1 LIVRVL
7 RSEHTTVFLVGLLLT
22 TYLVLRAI
30 YTPMLHDEIATF
42 FYFIQPNDF
51 LPPNAHWDANNHVLN
66 SFLGNLS
73 FQIFGDAPWAL
84 RLPNVLLY
92 PIYILFSWKIVSHI
106 PSKLIKWCL
115 FLALISSTY
124 LFEYFALS
132 RGYGMSMGF
141 LIMGLYLFTANLE
154 RQSYWAYVLSL
165 FVIFIGVSANLTLI
179 YIFLMLFGL
188 ALINLWLAA
197 AKNISI
203 KIIRVSSFFLYGA
216 ILSFPAVYFSLELK
230 SRGALYYGGNSFVH
244 FTLKPLTRLIFAND
258 SWMTTLLIVVVF
270 LVMCFCLIG
279 LILKRLNNKFL
290 TNNLYVL
297 LLAGSV
303 AAIFINHY
311 ILGVNFPEDR
321 TAMFL
326 IPLFFLSFGNF
337 LSQIRNR
344 FIGLLALPLLFVPIK
359 FISDINVKN
368 ALFAPE
374 ERHIQAYY
382 DYINEV
388 SANQKF
394 KPTIGSY
401 ATQSFCWYYMNYR
414 DSGEQNATLYSSYPD
429 TICDYQIV
437 NEVVSL
443 DAGFLKRYK
452 KLNTKPINKQNLYQ
466 RKAALTQITLSQK
479 DSITN
484 WNHSTDEYFN
494 FIEIDVSS
502 EWQGKA
508 ILIEIEGII
517 HAPHKPFYASLTVS
531 QKDENWDEIS
541 QERTFIGWQR
551 YDWSN
556 NQKSFTQRI
565 ILPNINP
572 EAKHVQFFLWNIKK
586 QPLLV
591 KQCKVTAY
599 LLY

>member
-22 TYLVLRAI
+22 TYLVLRAV

-92 PIYILFSWKIVSHI
+92 PIYIIFSWKTASKI
-106 PSKLIKWCL
+106 PSKLIQWCL

-141 LIMGLYLFTANLE
+141 LIWGLYLFAKNLDKHT
-154 RQSYWAYVLSL
+154 YLGYILSL
-165 FVIFIGVSANLTLI
+165 FVMFLGVSANLTLI
-179 YIFLMLFGL
+179 YIYLMLFGL
-188 ALINLWLAA
+188 ALINLWLAE
-197 AKNISI
+197 AKNLSI
-203 KIIRVSSFFLYGA
+203 KIIRVSSFLLYGA
-216 ILSFPAVYFSLELK
+216 FLTFPAVYFSLELK
-230 SRGALYYGGNSFVH
+230 SRGALYYGGNSFVD
-244 FTLKPLTRLIFAND
+244 FTLKPLIQLIFTND
-258 SWMTTLLIVVVF
+258 SWMGIILIIAIF
-270 LVMCFCLIG
+270 LIMTMWCIIMIFKG
-279 LILKRLNNKFL
+279 LNQSFVK
-290 TNNLYVL
+290 NNLYSI

-321 TAMFL
+321 TAMYL
-326 IPLFFLSFGNF
+326 VPLFFLSFGFF
-337 LSQIRNR
+337 LSQTQVR
-344 FIGLLALPLLFVPIK
+344 FNGLLALPLLFIPIK
-359 FISDINVKN
+359 FIRDIHVKN
-368 ALFAPE
+368 ALFAQE

-382 DYINEV
+382 DYINAV

-401 ATQSFCWYYMNYR
+401 ATQSFCWYFMNYR
-414 DSGEQNATLYSSYPD
+414 DSGEQNATLYSTFPD

-437 NEVVSL
+437 NQDVIT
-443 DAGFLKRYK
+443 DDWFLKRYK

-466 RKAALTQITLSQK
+466 RKEALNKITLLRR

-484 WNHSTDEYFN
+484 WNHSKDEYFN
-494 FIEIDVSS
+494 LIEIEIQS
-502 EWQGKA
+502 EWESKA
-508 ILIEIEGII
+508 VLIEIEGTI

-531 QKDENWDEIS
+531 QKDENWVEIS
-541 QERTFIGWQR
+541 QERTFVGWQR
-551 YDWSN
+551 HDWSN
-556 NQKSFTQRI
+556 DKKNFTQRV
-565 ILPNINP
+565 ILPNINAD
-572 EAKHVQFFLWNIKK
+572 AKHLQFFLWNIKK
-586 QPLLV
+586 QPFLV
-591 KQCKVTAY
+591 KNCRLTAY